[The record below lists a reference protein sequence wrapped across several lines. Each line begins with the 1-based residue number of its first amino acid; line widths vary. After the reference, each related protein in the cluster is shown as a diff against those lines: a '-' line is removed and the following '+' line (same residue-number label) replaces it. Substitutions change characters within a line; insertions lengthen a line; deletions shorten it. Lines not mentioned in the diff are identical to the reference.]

1 MTAPGTA
8 PPVEAYVTEACEARE
23 LDRAQL
29 SALHERCMAKS
40 VALHQCYVLHDRL
53 LADSLLPKWRS
64 QMLRSKQRHHAKQHW
79 KLVCA
84 EEHDQC
90 HRQQTCMH
98 RERLSVLTPQLRWS
112 QLRWS
117 QLRLSQLRWSQWR
130 HADDPH
136 TRLCADNV

>member
-23 LDRAQL
+23 LDRAQRHTRVW

-40 VALHQCYVLHDRL
+40 VALHQCYMLHERL
-53 LADSLLPKWRS
+53 LADSLLPKWMS
-64 QMLRSKQRHHAKQHW
+64 QMLRSKLRHHAKQHW

-117 QLRLSQLRWSQWR
+117 QWQG
-130 HADDPH
+130 ADDPH
-136 TRLCADNV
+136 TQLCADNV